1 MEPSILTSVSD
12 YYEKKVE
19 AFGATPAGVDWNGQE
34 SQELRFEQLLKVSEG
49 LEGEFTLD
57 DYGCG
62 YGELLA
68 WLESREISADYLGID
83 IAPKMV
89 EQAKALHGDHFV
101 EGASSPRKADIAVAS
116 GILNVRLDTSI
127 ETWETYVNEMLATLN
142 EGSVKGFA
150 FNCLTSYSDKE
161 YMRDDLY
168 YADPMYYF
176 DLCKRQYSPQVA
188 LLHDYGLYEFTII
201 VRKF

>member
-1 MEPSILTSVSD
+1 MNESILTSVSD

-19 AFGATPAGVDWNGQE
+19 EFGATPAGVDWNGRE
-34 SQELRFEQLLKVSEG
+34 SQELRFEQLLKVTDHIDG
-49 LEGEFTLD
+49 AYTID

-62 YGELLA
+62 YGELCA
-68 WLESREISADYLGID
+68 WLKAKELPSDYLGID

-89 EQAKALHGDHFV
+89 EKAKALHGEFFV
-101 EGASSPRKADIAVAS
+101 EGAVSPRQADVAVAS
-116 GILNVRLDTSI
+116 GIFNVRLETEI
-127 ETWETYVNEMLATLN
+127 EAWEVYVRETLEALN
-142 EGSVKGFA
+142 ERSQKGFA

-161 YMRDDLY
+161 YMRGDLY
-168 YADPMYYF
+168 YADPGFYF
-176 DLCKRQYSPQVA
+176 DLCKCEFSPQVA